1 MGRVSYAN
9 VSQPIRILSYN
20 VRYFGHGTRGLAST
34 KRAMRRIADAVAA
47 LDPLP
52 AIVCLQEVETRSLR
66 STVAH
71 RTAPE
76 ETQLEQFTQML
87 SAALVAAEKTDGFAA
102 YYFPAHAY
110 RLSARTQVYT
120 TGLAI
125 LAHRDLE
132 VDHHNAATPHDIT
145 HRTVSRRMQPIRG
158 IKQTRICAHL
168 RFRHRTQRTFG
179 PIDVFNT
186 HFSLPSTLSRAF
198 WTEPKRMGWGP
209 NQLEEAKNL
218 VKFVERERAS
228 DRFVVV
234 GDFNALPG
242 SPVYDH
248 LTGAPAWVDAF
259 SQRYRL
265 SVDELTSWP
274 TAGFMRMRMHLDH
287 VFTGRGIR
295 WIDFDE
301 THPFGDRTARFH
313 GLSDHM
319 PMVARCRVARG
330 DTLPP

>member
-1 MGRVSYAN
+1 MT
-9 VSQPIRILSYN
+9 QPIRILSYN

-34 KRAMRRIADAVAA
+34 KRAMRRIADAIAA
-47 LDPLP
+47 LEPLP
-52 AIVCLQEVETRSLR
+52 AIVCLQEVETRPLR

-76 ETQLEQFTQML
+76 ETQLEQFMQML
-87 SAALVAAEKTDGFAA
+87 SAALTATRKSDGFES

-110 RLSARTQVYT
+110 RLSARTQMYT

-125 LAHRDLE
+125 LAHGDFE
-132 VDHHNAATPHDIT
+132 VDHHNAETPHDIT
-145 HRTVSRRMQPIRG
+145 HRRMQPIRR
-158 IKQTRICAHL
+158 IKQTRICAHV

-186 HFSLPSTLSRAF
+186 HLSLPSTLSRVF
-198 WTEPKRMGWGP
+198 WTEPQRMGWGP

-218 VKFVERERAS
+218 ARFVERERAS

-242 SPVYDH
+242 SPVYEH
-248 LTGAPAWVDAF
+248 LIRGPAWIDAF
-259 SQRYRL
+259 AHRYRL
-265 SVDELTSWP
+265 SVEELARWP

-287 VFTGRGIR
+287 VFAGRGIR

-301 THPFGDRTARFH
+301 TRPFGDRTTPFH